1 MEKNQTS
8 CPKVVCEKI
17 FRAIT
22 LAPAFTT
29 IRRISNRRQTPSS
42 AAAKHTR
49 NPPSEVPIKFDYA
62 TANGSTS
69 TYTNGTQAV
78 PLMAQQAKTPKPS
91 TDMAQSWKGNPIVS
105 DNGQQAGI
113 KLKQHQGKK
122 VEAGRK
128 PTQQHY
134 DAKFDAFIHQ
144 TREKIISD
152 DSRENGGDSRKVVGQ
167 GHGHVS
173 VRKDHHFSD
182 FIKQTKRKIKSTLS
196 MKDRSEPFK

>member
-22 LAPAFTT
+22 SAPAFTT
-29 IRRISNRRQTPSS
+29 IRRISNRQQTPSS

-49 NPPSEVPIKFDYA
+49 NPPSEVPINFDYA
-62 TANGSTS
+62 T
-69 TYTNGTQAV
+69 V
-78 PLMAQQAKTPKPS
+78 HLPDP
-91 TDMAQSWKGNPIVS
+91 VS
-105 DNGQQAGI
+105 DNGQQAGS

-122 VEAGRK
+122 VEDGKK

-144 TREKIISD
+144 TREKIMSD
-152 DSRENGGDSRKVVGQ
+152 DRRGNGANSRKVVGH
-167 GHGHVS
+167 GHGHES
-173 VRKDHHFSD
+173 VRKDNHFSD
-182 FIKQTKRKIKSTLS
+182 FIKQTRRKIKSTLT
-196 MKDRSEPFK
+196 MKDRNESFK